1 MLLKQEQLIRKVSLF
16 GNGAHIIAPREWV
29 NESVLIIRIED
40 KPIKQRI
47 LELLTPHLD
56 KVIGVFIYGS
66 HARGESSVNSDIDV
80 LVVAR
85 ETFNFEK
92 TSGIDLIIV
101 PEKDIKHLI
110 KSNPIL
116 LYSIFREAKPVIN
129 DNYLENLRKI
139 KLNKNYFKPFLNQT
153 ENAIKSNE
161 EILELDKQTGKV
173 TSNAVIYSLILRL
186 RGLFIID
193 SLLHNVDFSNSK
205 FSKWLQSYNIN
216 YNSVYEVYRN
226 VRNDKKEKDS
236 VPLEQAEILLNLLKH
251 KLFEVKNILR

>member
-16 GNGAHIIAPREWV
+16 GNGAHIIVPREWV
-29 NESVLIIRIED
+29 NENILIVRIED
-40 KPIKQRI
+40 KPIKQKI
-47 LELLTPHLD
+47 LELLTPNLD

-92 TSGIDLIIV
+92 NSGIDLIIL
-101 PEKDIKHLI
+101 PEKDIKNSI

-129 DNYLENLRKI
+129 NNYLENLRKI

-153 ENAIKSNE
+153 ADAIKSNE
-161 EILELDKQTGKV
+161 DLLELDKQTGNFA
-173 TSNAVIYSLILRL
+173 SNAVIYSLILRL
-186 RGLFIID
+186 RGLLIINYI
-193 SLLHNVDFSNSK
+193 LHNKDFSNLK

-226 VRNDKKEKDS
+226 VRDDKKEKDS
-236 VPLEQAEILLNLLKH
+236 VPLEQADILLNLLKH
-251 KLFEVKNILR
+251 KLLEVKNMLR